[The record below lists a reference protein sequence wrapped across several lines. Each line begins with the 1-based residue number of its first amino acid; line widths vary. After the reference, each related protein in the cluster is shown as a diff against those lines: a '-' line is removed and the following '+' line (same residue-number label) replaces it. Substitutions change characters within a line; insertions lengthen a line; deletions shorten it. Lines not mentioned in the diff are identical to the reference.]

1 MKKLVS
7 IVIFLI
13 LALASV
19 DAQELITLGAP
30 GKEGELIS
38 PQAIRVGPDGNIYIY
53 YEVDAFIKVYSPQG
67 QYLRK
72 MA

>member
-1 MKKLVS
+1 LNVKSIEKDNMISSSLRSMMKKLVS

-38 PQAIRVGPDGNIYIY
+38 PQAIKG
-53 YEVDAFIKVYSPQG
+53 
-67 QYLRK
+67 
-72 MA
+72 